1 MKKYA
6 RVSQIL
12 ATIQDFSHINQ
23 QVLKAKQIVGTNV
36 HSAIQDTVDGLFPV
50 VTTKENGYLQSFEKW
65 FDLEKPEFIIKE
77 NRYYDDTLMLT
88 GQVDA
93 VLKMNGKLGPVLVD
107 WKTSVKESAIV
118 WPMQAHFYH
127 YLLKQNSIDIG
138 EQFLFVK
145 LDPNGKLPKVFEY
158 KFDQVTWDKCRE
170 ITAKFWENCEI
181 VDNNTDE
188 IVDSFA

>member
-23 QVLKAKQIVGTNV
+23 EVLKAKQIIGTNV
-36 HSAIQDTVDGLFPV
+36 HSAIQDSVDGLFPIV
-50 VTTKENGYLQSFEKW
+50 IGREYGYFKSGESWLTQEG
-65 FDLEKPEFIIKE
+65 PEFICKE
-77 NRYYDDTLMLT
+77 QRYYDDTLMLT

-93 VLKMNGKLGPVLVD
+93 VLKMDGKLGPVLVD
-107 WKTSVKESAIV
+107 WKTSVKESAQV

-138 EQFLFVK
+138 EHFLFVK

-158 KFDQVTWDKCRE
+158 KFDPVTWAECLR
-170 ITAKFWENCEI
+170 ITENFWKNNEVLEN
-181 VDNNTDE
+181 N
-188 IVDSFA
+188 SL